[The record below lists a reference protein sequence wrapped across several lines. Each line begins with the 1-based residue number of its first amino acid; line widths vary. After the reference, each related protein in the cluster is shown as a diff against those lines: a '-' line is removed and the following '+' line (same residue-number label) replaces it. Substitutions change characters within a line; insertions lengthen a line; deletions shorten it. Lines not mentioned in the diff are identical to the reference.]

1 MVDEYA
7 SEQAFA
13 DNVAIEMSRNNE
25 RYRFLRWGQQA
36 FDRFRVVPPGTGI
49 CHRLTSSTSVNP
61 SGMKPVT
68 AKSMR
73 IRIPGRDRLPHH
85 HD

>member
-36 FDRFRVVPPGTGI
+36 FDRFRVVPPERGFAT
-49 CHRLTSSTSVNP
+49 RLTSSTSVNP

-73 IRIPGRDRLPHH
+73 IRIPWSGQTPTPP
-85 HD
+85 